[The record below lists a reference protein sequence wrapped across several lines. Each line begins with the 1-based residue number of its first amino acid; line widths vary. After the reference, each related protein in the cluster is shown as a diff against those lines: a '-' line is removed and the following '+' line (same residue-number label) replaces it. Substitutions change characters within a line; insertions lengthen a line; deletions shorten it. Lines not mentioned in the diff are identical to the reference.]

1 MRNALRSG
9 VGNEQFALVALGKR
23 KLGDALFGQFVA
35 KLVHR
40 NGRREAR
47 IVLHG
52 VSGFVSRAANL
63 INSHAIRALE
73 RRNPL
78 SLDELP
84 EMENVSVGLF
94 RLLVE
99 SERTAGE
106 AARRLVG
113 RASKTELDLIEQIL
127 SYKFNALTRQEVR
140 EMLGIQEELLK
151 DTAFYRE
158 AFEEGRAEGEAKGR
172 AEGERA
178 TKLAVVPLLRRLGL
192 SDEQIAKEL
201 NLSLADVQSVPKASA

>member
-1 MRNALRSG
+1 M
-9 VGNEQFALVALGKR
+9 VALGKR

-113 RASKTELDLIEQIL
+113 RASKTELDLIERIL
-127 SYKFNALTRQEVR
+127 SYKFNALTRKEVR

-151 DTAFYRE
+151 DAAFCRE
-158 AFEEGRAEGEAKGR
+158 AFEEGRAEGER
-172 AEGERA
+172 AA
-178 TKLAVVPLLRRLGL
+178 KLAMIPLLRALRLSDETIAERLGL
-192 SDEQIAKEL
+192 SL
-201 NLSLADVQSVPKASA
+201 VDVQSVPKARG